1 MFLNHLALSNFKNC
15 KEASLVLSPKINC
28 FTGRN
33 GAGKTNLL
41 DAIYYLSFCK
51 SYFIQ
56 SDVLNIRYG
65 EDYFAINGSYSLDDG
80 KIDKIQCIQ
89 RRDHP
94 KKFSLNKK
102 EYDRLADHI
111 GLYPLVIVSPSDAD
125 LINDGS
131 EIRRRYIDSVISQF
145 DKTYLYHL
153 INYNKGIAQRNAQL
167 KQFAE
172 THFYDDTMLSLWDE
186 RLIEPA
192 TYIFEKRRAFLSEFA
207 EVFQSFY
214 EWISESREIVSATYS
229 SRMVESSFLDLQKA
243 NRDKDRILKYTSSGV
258 HKDDLDLKM
267 NGYPVKRNGSQ
278 GQQKSFVIALK
289 LAQFEYTRRI
299 KNFKPILL
307 FDDIFD
313 KLDHH
318 RVDKLIKLV
327 SLDSFGQVFI
337 TDTQPERINAIFKE
351 SDLDHSVFVVEDGQV
366 EMISNP

>member
-1 MFLNHLALSNFKNC
+1 MQSDLLN
-15 KEASLVLSPKINC
+15 
-28 FTGRN
+28 
-33 GAGKTNLL
+33 
-41 DAIYYLSFCK
+41 IYY
-51 SYFIQ
+51 
-56 SDVLNIRYG
+56 G
-65 EDYFAINGSYSLDDG
+65 EEYFAINGQYSLDDG
-80 KIDKIQCIQ
+80 KVDKIQCIQ
-89 RRDHP
+89 KRDHP

-111 GLYPLVIVSPSDAD
+111 GLFPLVIVSPSDAD

-131 EIRRRYIDSVISQF
+131 EIRRKYIDSVISQF
-145 DKTYLYHL
+145 DKTYLFHL

-172 THFYDDTMLSLWDE
+172 THFYDDSMLSLWDE
-186 RLIEPA
+186 RLVEPA
-192 TYIFEKRRAFLSEFA
+192 CYIYEKRKAFLSEFA
-207 EVFQSFY
+207 EVFQYFY
-214 EWISESREIVSATYS
+214 EWISESREVVSATYASQMAEMGFLELQRS
-229 SRMVESSFLDLQKA
+229 SRE
-243 NRDKDRILKYTSSGV
+243 KDRALKYTSTGV
-258 HKDDLDLKM
+258 HKDDLELKM

-289 LAQFEYTRRI
+289 LAQFEYTRRV

-337 TDTQPERINAIFKE
+337 TDTQPERINAIFRE
-351 SDLDHSVFVVEDGQV
+351 SNLDHSVFVVDDGNV
-366 EMISNP
+366 ELASIL